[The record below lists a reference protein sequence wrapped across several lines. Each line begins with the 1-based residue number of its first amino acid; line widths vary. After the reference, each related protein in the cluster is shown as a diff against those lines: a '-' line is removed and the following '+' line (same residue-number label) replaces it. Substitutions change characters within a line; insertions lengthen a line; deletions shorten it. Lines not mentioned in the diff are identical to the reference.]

1 MIKLADITSKI
12 RAEII
17 IDTYKG
23 WLEPQTKLVDI
34 GCGTG
39 VVAFEISKSTGL
51 VIYGCDIQNYLLRK
65 IKFKKISPDN
75 RLPFSDNSFDLALFN
90 DVLHH
95 IDYKDQTKLIEE
107 SLRIAKETLIFE
119 LKPTTLSKLL
129 DFLINKIHNPKMP
142 IPFAYRSEWDWEKL
156 FKENGITYEK
166 RSVSTPLYYPFS
178 HVAYKLTK
186 KPR

>member
-12 RAEII
+12 RAKII
-17 IDTYKG
+17 IEAYKD
-23 WLEPQTKLVDI
+23 WLKPQTKLVDI

-39 VVAFEISKSTGL
+39 VVAFEISKSTGPD
-51 VIYGCDIQNYLLRK
+51 VYGCDIQNYLLRK
-65 IKFKKISPDN
+65 IKFKKIGPDN
-75 RLPFSDNSFDLALFN
+75 RLPFFNSSFDLALFN

-95 IDYKDQTKLIEE
+95 IDHKNQIKLIEE
-107 SLRIAKETLIFE
+107 SLRIAKETLVFE

-142 IPFAYRSEWDWEKL
+142 IPFAYRSERSWEKL
-156 FKENGITYEK
+156 FRKSGISYEK
-166 RSVSTPLYYPFS
+166 RNVQTPFYYPFS

-186 KPR
+186 DS